1 MIIISNINLIE
12 FKLIISKIS
21 PNKFKVKGPPK
32 LAIHNK
38 NQNLDI
44 MGNRLSLALF
54 IIILREWDR
63 SYIILAQ
70 LNIPEEQ
77 IPCATIIIILP
88 VRLQKFKD
96 KILIII
102 KAMWTTD
109 E

>member
-1 MIIISNINLIE
+1 
-12 FKLIISKIS
+12 
-21 PNKFKVKGPPK
+21 
-32 LAIHNK
+32 
-38 NQNLDI
+38 

-102 KAMWTTD
+102 KAM
-109 E
+109 